1 MKIKILFF
9 VIYSLLA
16 GYTYANTVCPHT
28 PTDAYQGHLSIMSK
42 YDPNDPTRSQPST
55 PDPESELIQE
65 HLNKFAFYISRISD
79 YYVSSS
85 DTRKQQIA
93 LNCMDIW
100 LELWAS
106 RNALETSDISHTGY
120 AVRSWFISTIA
131 SSIFK
136 TQQQSDHS
144 WEPSAN
150 AQGWIRQLMYD
161 NISYYYPRTFT
172 SQEKVNNHDYWAAWA
187 AAATGLVTS
196 DRDLTDWAYS
206 VLVFSLDQAEKDPT
220 TDTAYFP
227 NEIGRGQLSSFYS
240 HFALTPIVMLA
251 STLPDKGYTL
261 HQEQHQKLTQ
271 LSEFTSAFTLTP
283 SRFAHLNSIPQNNFS
298 GSALYWSKIHNIKFT
313 NSQSTILLEDKYS
326 NIINPMPQIGGNI
339 ISTFE

>member
-28 PTDAYQGHLSIMSK
+28 PTDAYQGHLSIISK

-85 DTRKQQIA
+85 DSRKQQIA
-93 LNCMDIW
+93 LNCMDVW
-100 LELWAS
+100 LELWAG
-106 RNALETSDISHTGY
+106 RDALETSDISHTGY
-120 AVRSWFISTIA
+120 AVRSWFISTVA
-131 SSIFK
+131 SSIL
-136 TQQQSDHS
+136 QVQSHASNS
-144 WEPSAN
+144 WAPSTSIKS
-150 AQGWIRQLMYD
+150 WIKQLTYD

-172 SQEKVNNHDYWAAWA
+172 SPQKVNNHDYWAAWA
-187 AAATGLVTS
+187 AGATGIVTS
-196 DRDLTDWAYS
+196 DRNLTDWSYS
-206 VLVFSLDQAEKDPT
+206 VLVFSLNQAQEDST
-220 TDTAYFP
+220 TLTAYLP
-227 NEIGRGQLSSFYS
+227 NEVGRGQLGSFYS

-251 STLPDKGYTL
+251 STLPDEGYTM
-261 HQEQHQKLTQ
+261 HQEQYEKLTK
-271 LSEFTSAFTLTP
+271 LAEFTAAYTLSP
-283 SRFAHLNSIPQNNFS
+283 ERFAHLNSISQNNFT
-298 GSALYWSKIHNIKFT
+298 GSALYWSKIYNLALIRT
-313 NSQSTILLEDKYS
+313 TSTTTLERNYS

-339 ISTFE
+339 ISIFK